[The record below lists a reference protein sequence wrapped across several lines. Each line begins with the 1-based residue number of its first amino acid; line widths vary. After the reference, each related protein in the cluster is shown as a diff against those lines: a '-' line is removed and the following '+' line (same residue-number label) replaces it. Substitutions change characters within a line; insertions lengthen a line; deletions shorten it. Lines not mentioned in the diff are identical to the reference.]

1 MVADPRV
8 LAAAAPLC
16 EAAELLTRPNVHS
29 VLVVDA
35 DRLVG
40 CITTDAIVE
49 AVARGHDVRA
59 LTARAVADPDV
70 TTIAPDEPLDD
81 ALRVMVERDLDRI
94 AVTVDGRL
102 LGVLPREPLLRR
114 IAEDELTPGGTAPL
128 APA

>member
-29 VLVVDA
+29 VLVVDGN
-35 DRLVG
+35 RLVG

-49 AVARGHDVRA
+49 AVARGDDVRA

-70 TTIAPDEPLDD
+70 TMIAPDEPLDD

-114 IAEDELTPGGTAPL
+114 MAEDELTPGGTAPL